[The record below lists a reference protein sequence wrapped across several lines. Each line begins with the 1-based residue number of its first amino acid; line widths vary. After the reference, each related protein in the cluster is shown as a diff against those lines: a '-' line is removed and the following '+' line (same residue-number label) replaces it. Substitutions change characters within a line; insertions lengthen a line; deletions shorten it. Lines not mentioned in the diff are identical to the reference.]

1 MREIGERE
9 RGRMKNGPVIRTK
22 YLSYLFRVDQ
32 LNFKAEAE
40 CCAQFRNQVIC
51 PLSMRTKI
59 QGGIQFDQTV
69 SIER

>member
-1 MREIGERE
+1 MGERGP
-9 RGRMKNGPVIRTK
+9 GRMKNGPAIRTK

-40 CCAQFRNQVIC
+40 CCAQFRNQVIS

-59 QGGIQFDQTV
+59 RRGIQFDQTV
-69 SIER
+69 SIGR